1 MIGGQDKP
9 NIYGLDT
16 GHNDGGLA
24 LLFFFFFFFFFL
36 LVYGYDSVTV
46 VLQRVLQ
53 VVLQVGIKGA
63 ISR

>member
-24 LLFFFFFFFFFL
+24 LLFFFFFL
-36 LVYGYDSVTV
+36 LVFGYDSVTV